1 MQDPQLSDL
10 QSVLGPSGGPL
21 FCFSLRCCHPGRE
34 GLPSLF
40 LGNQIL
46 CLYLWPISYL
56 YLKDKGDP
64 WKPAALCSDYFIGF
78 DINKPFPWT
87 LFSSKLAVYF
97 TGESGDSSRL
107 VLISKF
113 FKPWSYW

>member
-1 MQDPQLSDL
+1 MFLIE
-10 QSVLGPSGGPL
+10 VLPP
-21 FCFSLRCCHPGRE
+21 RE
-34 GLPSLF
+34 GRSPLPLPGKPDS
-40 LGNQIL
+40 
-46 CLYLWPISYL
+46 LYLWPISYL